1 MKRHSDPLRHT
12 LQGAIN
18 SRHAALRNGRSQ
30 RKDLDRV
37 RAAIGRAEVFL
48 SGYPYATDEQVRAY
62 CRGNLED
69 ITLIVPGSQP
79 RVLARLVMDEL
90 ETRANRTSAA

>member
-1 MKRHSDPLRHT
+1 MRELKPSPLRHT

-30 RKDLDRV
+30 RKDYDRI

-48 SGYPYATDEQVRAY
+48 NGYPFATDEQVRAY
-62 CRGNLED
+62 CLAHVED
-69 ITLIVPGSQP
+69 VTMVVPGNQP
-79 RVLARLVMDEL
+79 RVLARLVMDVL
-90 ETRANRTSAA
+90 TNTTAA